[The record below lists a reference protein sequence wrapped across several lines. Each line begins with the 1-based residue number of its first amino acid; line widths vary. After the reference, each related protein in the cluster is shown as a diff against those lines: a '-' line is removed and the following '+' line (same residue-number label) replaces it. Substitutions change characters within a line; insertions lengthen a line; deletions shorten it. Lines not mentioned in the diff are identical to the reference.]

1 MVEKFRAFLAIAST
15 WGASE
20 PSHDLKVAAQ
30 ARDVDDNRL
39 SLDDL
44 RIDVLVGYFH
54 ISAYPL
60 Q

>member
-1 MVEKFRAFLAIAST
+1 M
-15 WGASE
+15 
-20 PSHDLKVAAQ
+20 KVAAQ